1 LTQEGQGLW
10 YEGLLAELL
19 KERRKIPKADR
30 VKKFRNDSV
39 DEIDTSDMEAYLT
52 GQLRKDIP
60 LPRSKQ
66 HISLLQRFLKAI
78 WILVC
83 YATLR

>member
-1 LTQEGQGLW
+1 LW

-19 KERRKIPKADR
+19 KERRKLSKSDR

-52 GQLRKDIP
+52 GK
-60 LPRSKQ
+60 
-66 HISLLQRFLKAI
+66 
-78 WILVC
+78 
-83 YATLR
+83 T